1 MQPFVSSTKKT
12 KDTVTQY
19 KNNNNVSNKLSL
31 LCTNKTIENIK
42 EKCI

>member
-19 KNNNNVSNKLSL
+19 KNNNVSNKLSL
-31 LCTNKTIENIK
+31 LCTNKMIENIK